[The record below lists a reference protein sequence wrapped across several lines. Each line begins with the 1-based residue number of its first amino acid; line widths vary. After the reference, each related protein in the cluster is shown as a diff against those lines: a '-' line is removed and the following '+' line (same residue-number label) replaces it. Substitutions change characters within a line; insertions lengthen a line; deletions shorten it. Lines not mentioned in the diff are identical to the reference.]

1 MLIREDD
8 LTGAEIA
15 ALLQLHLDHMSHNS
29 PPESIHALDLDAL
42 RRPEITFW
50 TIWDDAELLG
60 CGALNELDAKHGEIK
75 SMHTAQAQR
84 GRGIAGRIVR
94 HLIDVAQTR
103 AYRPGPWSLC
113 RIWFC
118 AVRPLRVLSR
128 GSLQRVHDFGAGEKA
143 VTADQMRRQ
152 VRTPISAA

>member
-103 AYRPGPWSLC
+103 AYQRLSLET
-113 RIWFC
+113 
-118 AVRPLRVLSR
+118 
-128 GSLQRVHDFGAGEKA
+128 G
-143 VTADQMRRQ
+143 
-152 VRTPISAA
+152 SAAAFAPARGLYAGYGFVPCGPFASYREDPVSVFMTLELAKRP